1 MDQQETI
8 QDIRDRLTKIEGLL
22 ENIKNTNDLKLENM
36 EEKIKVANHR
46 IGDLE
51 DTIRWLWRTL
61 AGGIAAGLIGML
73 FAFIK

>member
-46 IGDLE
+46 IGNLE
-51 DTIRWLWRTL
+51 DTIKWISRT
-61 AGGIAAGLIGML
+61 AIGGLLTGLLGIL

>member
-61 AGGIAAGLIGML
+61 VGGIAAGLIGML